1 MLFSFY
7 YIFHSAFIFLAYPG
21 LWFGGYQSRQKCS
34 DLPLHSQLLPAEQY
48 NLSGVSWVYTGII
61 PQLPETPHPE
71 RMLVISPQLAPFS
84 VEEWQL

>member
-7 YIFHSAFIFLAYPG
+7 YFSFCFYFSCLSRSMIR
-21 LWFGGYQSRQKCS
+21 GYQSRQKCS

-48 NLSGVSWVYTGII
+48 NLSGVLWVYTGII